1 MAKGNYG
8 VTSLGGSGGT
18 GAGGSGGG
26 SSGGSGKR
34 KKQFNHIAET
44 FARGGFLPGSLE
56 HGNGRGK
63 GIKSISDIATKD
75 NSSGNDVFSSFR
87 KK

>member
-18 GAGGSGGG
+18 GGGGTGSGC
-26 SSGGSGKR
+26 GKR